1 MSKSH
6 KNKKPKINKIKGL
19 YVIVD
24 PEHILGMPLHEMCEL
39 ISASGANVLQLRSKI
54 HDDGDFLEHAKK
66 INSICK
72 KNNTLFIINDNC
84 VVANLSGADGVH
96 VGRTDLP
103 IKEAKVI
110 LKDNQII
117 GNSNATIEEIQESS
131 KLGADYIA
139 VGSIFIT
146 KTKTNTIP
154 SSIEIIRKDKDLVT
168 QPIVAIGGINLR
180 NIKHITKSGA
190 DAFCVASAITKSK
203 NPEKVIKEMKQFIK

>member
-117 GNSNATIEEIQESS
+117 GNSNATIEEIKES
-131 KLGADYIA
+131 
-139 VGSIFIT
+139 
-146 KTKTNTIP
+146 
-154 SSIEIIRKDKDLVT
+154 
-168 QPIVAIGGINLR
+168 
-180 NIKHITKSGA
+180 
-190 DAFCVASAITKSK
+190 
-203 NPEKVIKEMKQFIK
+203 